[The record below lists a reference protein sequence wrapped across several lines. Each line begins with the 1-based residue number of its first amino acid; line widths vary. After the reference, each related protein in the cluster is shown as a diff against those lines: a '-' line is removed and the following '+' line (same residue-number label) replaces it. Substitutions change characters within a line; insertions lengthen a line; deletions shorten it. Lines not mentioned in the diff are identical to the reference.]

1 MHLLEQ
7 YALTCGVKI
16 DKPTIYESFY
26 PINSNRYICF
36 HPTSKYD
43 SKVYDYWQIVLDLI
57 LPVLRNHKIDVVQIG
72 GKNEPAF
79 QGCIHAQG
87 QTNLNQVAYIIR
99 NSLLNFGA
107 DSFSSHIASGLG
119 KKIVTLYSN
128 NNINNC
134 KPYWTES
141 QDCVLLEP
149 NRSSK
154 KPNYSEKEL
163 PKTINEIKP
172 EDVAKSILKLLQ
184 IEHSISIKSA
194 FIGEKYSPTTKFIE
208 VIPNGLVDPAPFGIK
223 TFNVRMDLAFN
234 QENLF
239 KQAKLCELN
248 IITDKPID
256 LNLIKSIKPRI
267 KGVLY
272 LITEND
278 SPEFAKAI
286 VENGINLQI
295 ATTLPKSEITNK
307 KINYMDLSIIG
318 EIMEKDLSAFKGK
331 SFKSSKCLI
340 SEGKLYPSTHY
351 FKLNK
356 TTPNFEQ
363 HSLVFENGKDDALEA
378 DFFYLFD
385 S

>member
-26 PINSNRYICF
+26 PINSNKYICF

-87 QTNLNQVAYIIR
+87 QTNLNQAAYIIR

-149 NRSSK
+149 NRVSK

-172 EDVAKSILKLLQ
+172 EDVAK
-184 IEHSISIKSA
+184 
-194 FIGEKYSPTTKFIE
+194 
-208 VIPNGLVDPAPFGIK
+208 
-223 TFNVRMDLAFN
+223 
-234 QENLF
+234 
-239 KQAKLCELN
+239 
-248 IITDKPID
+248 
-256 LNLIKSIKPRI
+256 
-267 KGVLY
+267 
-272 LITEND
+272 
-278 SPEFAKAI
+278 
-286 VENGINLQI
+286 
-295 ATTLPKSEITNK
+295 
-307 KINYMDLSIIG
+307 
-318 EIMEKDLSAFKGK
+318 
-331 SFKSSKCLI
+331 
-340 SEGKLYPSTHY
+340 
-351 FKLNK
+351 
-356 TTPNFEQ
+356 
-363 HSLVFENGKDDALEA
+363 
-378 DFFYLFD
+378 
-385 S
+385 